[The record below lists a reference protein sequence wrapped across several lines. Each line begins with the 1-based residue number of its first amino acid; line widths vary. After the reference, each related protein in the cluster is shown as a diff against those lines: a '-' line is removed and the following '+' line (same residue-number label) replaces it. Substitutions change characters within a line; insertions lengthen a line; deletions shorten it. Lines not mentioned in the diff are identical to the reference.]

1 MRKNL
6 RRKKVELLPLNDLR
20 TDEIGDLFGHTLSAE
35 QILSLY
41 PCDTGIFKK
50 EDYNS
55 PDLTITYDIH
65 TAYDLRSKDV
75 PFIVW
80 GKEYKNNHRAFVFC
94 KPRPKAAMF

>member
-1 MRKNL
+1 MRNNL
-6 RRKKVELLPLNDLR
+6 KRKQVKLLPLNNSR
-20 TDEIGDLFGHTLSAE
+20 TDEIADLFGHTLSE
-35 QILSLY
+35 EEILKLY
-41 PCDTGIFKK
+41 PCDIGTFEK

-65 TAYDLRSKDV
+65 TAYNLRSKDV
-75 PFIVW
+75 PFVVW